1 MPTGATRHT
10 TAPKTGRRNGR
21 ITALGLILL
30 ALMLAYAYPVRLY
43 LSQQAQIQALQTAQA
58 AQRAEIK
65 NLNQQSQEWN
75 DPAFIK
81 AEARARFFM
90 VPPGT
95 KTYVVQQAP
104 VPPATTKTAK
114 PTTTWYS
121 QLWSSL
127 RSADDPGT
135 ISGGH

>member
-1 MPTGATRHT
+1 MPASATRRT
-10 TAPKTGRRNGR
+10 TAPKTSRRNGR
-21 ITALGLILL
+21 ATALGLILL
-30 ALMLAYAYPVRLY
+30 CLMLAYAYPVRLY
-43 LSQQAQIQALQTAQA
+43 LTQQAQIQALQTAQA

-65 NLNQQSQEWN
+65 SLDQQSQEWN

-90 VPPGT
+90 VPLGT

-104 VPPATTKTAK
+104 VLPPTATTSK

-127 RSADDPGT
+127 RSADDPGAT
-135 ISGGH
+135 SGGH